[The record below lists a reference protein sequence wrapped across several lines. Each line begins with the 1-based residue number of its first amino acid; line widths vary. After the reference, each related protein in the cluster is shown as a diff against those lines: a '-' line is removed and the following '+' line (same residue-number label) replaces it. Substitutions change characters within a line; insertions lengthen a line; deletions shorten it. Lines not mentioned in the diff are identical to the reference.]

1 MEINDLTEKTIGLA
15 IEVHRHLG
23 SGLLES
29 AYKECLFY
37 ELKNNN
43 IDVEV

>member
-15 IEVHRHLG
+15 IGVHRHRG
-23 SGLLES
+23 QGLLES
-29 AYKECLFY
+29 AYKECFFY

-43 IDVEV
+43 IAVEV